1 MSVRLKRKGRKLLIA
16 LCCVLALLAVV
27 YFAWGRTYL
36 DRHYAE
42 SVVDFESATDLSV
55 PMEGKTLVVYFTRLG
70 NSDFAPDVDAV
81 SSASLMRDGERLIG
95 NSELIAATIARA
107 TGGALFAVQTQD
119 KYPSSYNETVAWAN
133 EEFRGT
139 RLVALSGQQPS
150 ISEYDRVFVVFPI
163 WWGKLPMAMR
173 LFCQQQDWSKARLY
187 CIVTHG
193 GSREGQCISELEQ
206 ITGVPVLDHM
216 PIYDK
221 DCTQSR
227 QAIEAWLTRIAE
239 S

>member
-1 MSVRLKRKGRKLLIA
+1 MSVRPKRKGRKLLIA
-16 LCCVLALLAVV
+16 LGCVLALLAVV

-95 NSELIAATIARA
+95 NSELIAATISRA
-107 TGGALFAVQTQD
+107 TGGALYAVQTQD

-150 ISEYDRVFVVFPI
+150 VSEYD
-163 WWGKLPMAMR
+163 
-173 LFCQQQDWSKARLY
+173 WSNTDLY

-216 PIYDK
+216 PIYDM

>member
-1 MSVRLKRKGRKLLIA
+1 MSESPKRKHTKLLIA
-16 LCCVLALLAVV
+16 LCCAVALLAAA
-27 YFAWGRTYL
+27 YFAWGRTYFT
-36 DRHYAE
+36 RHFTE
-42 SVVDFESATDLSV
+42 STVDFQAATDLSV

-70 NSDFAPDVDAV
+70 NTDFEPDVDAV

-107 TGGALFAVQTQD
+107 TGGELYAVKTQS
-119 KYPSSYNETVAWAN
+119 KYPSSYSTTVTWAN

-139 RLVALSGQQPS
+139 REVALSGELTPVS
-150 ISEYDRVFVVFPI
+150 GYDRVFVVFPI
-163 WWGKLPMAMR
+163 WWGKLPMAVR
-173 LFCQQQDWSKARLY
+173 QYAQQQDWSDSKLY

-193 GSREGQCISELEQ
+193 GSREGQCVSELEQ

-221 DCTQSR
+221 DCAQSK
-227 QAIEAWLTRIAE
+227 QAIEAWLKRIAE